1 MSILERRP
9 WRSAAFLGEC
19 MTYVVDDK
27 GGTGASGTAHDDLVM
42 SYSIAE
48 MLRRYEPAHQE
59 VVWLHEELAR
69 LTDDREWDRLAGAFG
84 GPVDSRY

>member
-1 MSILERRP
+1 
-9 WRSAAFLGEC
+9 
-19 MTYVVDDK
+19 
-27 GGTGASGTAHDDLVM
+27 M